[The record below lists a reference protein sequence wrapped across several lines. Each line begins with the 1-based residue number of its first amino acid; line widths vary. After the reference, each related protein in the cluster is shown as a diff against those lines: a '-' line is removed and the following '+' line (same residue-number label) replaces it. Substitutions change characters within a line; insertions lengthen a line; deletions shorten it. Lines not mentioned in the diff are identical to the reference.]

1 MVLFSLFKG
10 KAEKDTAALLEDIEK
25 KLKEFKEERC
35 TTTVKKKSAC
45 RKILYYGVGFYAVAL
60 GFIYINFPSS
70 IDLTDPNE
78 VIPIGSKVLSTLIGF
93 PVFIYLLRR
102 LCVFYYERKYK
113 NIDKDIKKIE
123 KEKDALIDNVM
134 EKEPYNK
141 AREILKKYKPSLLKN
156 EEPVKSPTVRRRAGP
171 NVASAGPKKISQKS
185 ATINPQALS
194 VPSPI
199 QRDPQ
204 QKHIINQGVR
214 QRPQTVRPLPS
225 HNLNSSRMDKI
236 VGWMTGSSPDQM
248 YALICKQCAEHNGLS
263 PKEEFDYLQ
272 WRCSFCHFNHP
283 PRKQRPRPPVLQEQR
298 PADRPIFNSSAVE
311 PRRKTS
317 DSDNRQKPIE
327 NANQTM
333 PILGDGGRSKRG
345 SIASSIVSSKSDEE
359 RKEKEDSGTESDQ
372 LEQNQR
378 NGDENSTTQSISS
391 SEEEEAQLEV
401 SKESVDAETS
411 VLDETIE
418 AGFEQQE

>member
-1 MVLFSLFKG
+1 MG
-10 KAEKDTAALLEDIEK
+10 
-25 KLKEFKEERC
+25 
-35 TTTVKKKSAC
+35 
-45 RKILYYGVGFYAVAL
+45 
-60 GFIYINFPSS
+60 
-70 IDLTDPNE
+70 
-78 VIPIGSKVLSTLIGF
+78 
-93 PVFIYLLRR
+93 
-102 LCVFYYERKYK
+102 
-113 NIDKDIKKIE
+113 
-123 KEKDALIDNVM
+123 
-134 EKEPYNK
+134 
-141 AREILKKYKPSLLKN
+141 KPSLLKN
-156 EEPVKSPTVRRRAGP
+156 EESVKSPTVRRRAGP
-171 NVASAGPKKISQKS
+171 NVTTAGPKKIAPKGSS
-185 ATINPQALS
+185 GAINPQAPS

-199 QRDPQ
+199 HRNPQ
-204 QKHIINQGVR
+204 QKQIINQGLR

-272 WRCSFCHFNHP
+272 WRCAFCGFNHP

-317 DSDNRQKPIE
+317 DSDARQKPLE

-333 PILGDGGRSKRG
+333 PALGDNARSKRG
-345 SIASSIVSSKSDEE
+345 SIASSKSDEE
-359 RKEKEDSGTESDQ
+359 RKEREDSGTESDQ
-372 LEQNQR
+372 IEQNQR
-378 NGDENSTTQSISS
+378 NGDENSSSAQSISS
-391 SEEEEAQLEV
+391 SDEEETLDEV
-401 SKESVDAETS
+401 SKESVAADSS

>member
-10 KAEKDTAALLEDIEK
+10 KAEKDTAALLEDIENK
-25 KLKEFKEERC
+25 IKEFKEERC
-35 TTTVKKKSAC
+35 TTTVRKISAS

-60 GFIYINFPSS
+60 GLTYINFPSS
-70 IDLTDPNE
+70 IDLMNPNE
-78 VIPIGSKVLSTLIGF
+78 VIPIGTKVLSILIGV

-113 NIDKDIKKIE
+113 IIDKDIKKIE
-123 KEKDALIDNVM
+123 KEKDTLINNVM

-171 NVASAGPKKISQKS
+171 NVNSAGPKKIAPKLV
-185 ATINPQALS
+185 AINPQAPS

-199 QRDPQ
+199 QRNPQ
-204 QKHIINQGVR
+204 QKQHINQGVR

-272 WRCSFCHFNHP
+272 WRCAFCGFNHL
-283 PRKQRPRPPVLQEQR
+283 PRKQRPKPPILQEQR

-311 PRRKTS
+311 PRRKTL
-317 DSDNRQKPIE
+317 DSDYQQKPIE

-333 PILGDGGRSKRG
+333 PVLADGERSKRG
-345 SIASSIVSSKSDEE
+345 SIASSKSDGE

-378 NGDENSTTQSISS
+378 NGDENSTSTQSISS
-391 SEEEEAQLEV
+391 SDEEEIQEEV
-401 SKESVDAETS
+401 SKESVEAESS